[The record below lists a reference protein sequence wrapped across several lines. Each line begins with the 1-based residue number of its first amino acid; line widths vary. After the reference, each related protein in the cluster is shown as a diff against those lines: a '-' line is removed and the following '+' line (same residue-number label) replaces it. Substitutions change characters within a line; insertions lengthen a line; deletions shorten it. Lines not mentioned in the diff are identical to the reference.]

1 MKITIFP
8 FIWYVS
14 STRLLSER
22 AKLIQ
27 AAKLIIWEELP
38 MANKA
43 CVHTVDAL
51 LRLLCAIN
59 KPFSGKPFIVLEL
72 QLRNMNTSVR

>member
-8 FIWYVS
+8 FIWYAS

-22 AKLIQ
+22 AKLLQ

-38 MANKA
+38 MANKV

-51 LRLLCAIN
+51 LRLLCAID
-59 KPFSGKPFIVLEL
+59 KPFGGKPFIVLKL
-72 QLRNMNTSVR
+72 QPRNMNTSVR